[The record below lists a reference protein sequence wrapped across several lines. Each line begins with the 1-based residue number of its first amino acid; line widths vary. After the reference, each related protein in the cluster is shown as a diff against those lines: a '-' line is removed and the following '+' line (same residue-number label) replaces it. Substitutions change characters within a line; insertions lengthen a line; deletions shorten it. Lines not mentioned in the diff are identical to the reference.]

1 MAVWSEISNSQLASG
16 HRLDAEYYQ
25 PRYLADANK
34 LGKVGL
40 NPIGSFAFVTDGIHS
55 SPDVVEEDGILYL
68 SAKCVKDNTF
78 ALVDALHISKA
89 QHAANPRT
97 SLKEN
102 DVLITTVGT
111 IGNAAVVQRDILPA
125 NADRHLGII
134 RIHKDSKVDPYYL
147 ATFLNCEY
155 GLFQS
160 LREATGNVQLNLFIE
175 KIKELN
181 APLLP
186 CADKVAALTREAY
199 EKHKEAAHYIEAAES
214 KLTEVLGLSHLDL
227 SSQKCYSRS
236 FSDLHAANRFGAE
249 YFMPCKQRVLNALAK
264 MPHRKIADVAP
275 NVQLLWDPA
284 QAAKAEKV
292 RNYDLNHALEP
303 FLDDVDAQP
312 VTEIGSTK
320 KRMQNGDVVIS
331 RLRSYLKEIA
341 VVRTSD
347 TVPTLGSSEFIV
359 LRPKSKAISA
369 ETLMVYL
376 RCPLVQTVL
385 KWSQD
390 GSNHPRFNADDLLAI
405 PVPDAVLQSQSKID
419 ALVKKSREQRSE
431 SLKLLALAKQTVED
445 MITGASARNGPLTA
459 WPHTRACG

>member
-1 MAVWSEISNSQLASG
+1 
-16 HRLDAEYYQ
+16 
-25 PRYLADANK
+25 
-34 LGKVGL
+34 
-40 NPIGSFAFVTDGIHS
+40 
-55 SPDVVEEDGILYL
+55 
-68 SAKCVKDNTF
+68 
-78 ALVDALHISKA
+78 
-89 QHAANPRT
+89 
-97 SLKEN
+97 
-102 DVLITTVGT
+102 
-111 IGNAAVVQRDILPA
+111 
-125 NADRHLGII
+125 
-134 RIHKDSKVDPYYL
+134 
-147 ATFLNCEY
+147 
-155 GLFQS
+155 
-160 LREATGNVQLNLFIE
+160 
-175 KIKELN
+175 
-181 APLLP
+181 
-186 CADKVAALTREAY
+186 
-199 EKHKEAAHYIEAAES
+199 
-214 KLTEVLGLSHLDL
+214 
-227 SSQKCYSRS
+227 
-236 FSDLHAANRFGAE
+236 
-249 YFMPCKQRVLNALAK
+249 
-264 MPHRKIADVAP
+264 
-275 NVQLLWDPA
+275 LLWDPA